1 MNNCTIT
8 AIATPPGSGGIG
20 VIKISGSK
28 SASIAAAIFKKANP
42 TPNLRKHPHP
52 VRLSDTPPSFVSHS
66 LTYGYVV
73 DPDSGQKIDEVL
85 LTYMKAPRT
94 YTREDIVE
102 IQAHSGSVGLRAIME
117 MVLKQGAQLAEPGE
131 FTKRAFL
138 NGRIDLT
145 QAEAVV
151 DVINAK
157 TETAL
162 NIATSQLNGKMK
174 LDIESLRNRLTDTLC
189 EIEAGIDFP
198 DDVDGISDP
207 KAIAQTLRK
216 PILQS
221 LDTLIKQYDS
231 ADILKDGLRLSVVGR
246 PNVGK
251 SSLLNRLIQRERA
264 IVTAIPG
271 TTRDLIEENFSINGI
286 PIVITDMAG
295 LHQTDDPIE
304 VIGMNKAHES
314 IQNSNLILF
323 MVDSSQALT
332 LEDRQIFERY
342 RTKKIIVVINK
353 IDLSDSA
360 TALKLPTS
368 WKAIPAV
375 RISALHDIGID
386 GLKETIEKLVW
397 EEVGYDPE
405 TLIIPNLRHKTAL
418 EISRKAINRAIQG
431 IGETRPFELVALDI
445 KEAIDRLGEIMGIN
459 VREDILDQIFNRFCI
474 GK

>member
-1 MNNCTIT
+1 M
-8 AIATPPGSGGIG
+8 
-20 VIKISGSK
+20 IKISGPK
-28 SASIAAAIFKKANP
+28 SAAIAASIFKKANVP
-42 TPNLRKHPHP
+42 RKPGNPLHPA
-52 VRLSDTPPSFVSHS
+52 RLSETPTAFASHR
-66 LTYGYVV
+66 LTYGHVV

-85 LTYMKAPRT
+85 LTFMKAPRT
-94 YTREDIVE
+94 YTREDVVE
-102 IQAHSGSVGLRAIME
+102 IQAHSGSVGMRAIME
-117 MVLKQGAQLAEPGE
+117 LVLKQGARLAEPGE

-145 QAEAVV
+145 QAEAVI
-151 DVINAK
+151 DIINAK

-162 NIATSQLNGKMK
+162 NIATSQLNGKLK
-174 LDIESLRNRLTDTLC
+174 LDIERLRNLLTDTLT

-198 DDVDGISDP
+198 DDVDEISDP
-207 KAIAQTLRK
+207 KAIAQTLQK

-221 LDTLIKQYDS
+221 LDALIKQYDS

-251 SSLLNRLIQRERA
+251 SSLLNRLIQKERA

-286 PIVITDMAG
+286 PVVITDMAG
-295 LHQTDDPIE
+295 LHKTDDPIE
-304 VIGMNKAHES
+304 VIGINKAHES
-314 IQNSNLILF
+314 IQNSNLVLF
-323 MVDSSQALT
+323 MVDGSQSLT

-342 RTKKIIVVINK
+342 RAKTIIVVINK
-353 IDLSDSA
+353 IDLTQPD
-360 TALKLPTS
+360 TGLKLPTS
-368 WKAIPAV
+368 WKATPAV
-375 RISALHDIGID
+375 RISALYGIGID

-397 EEVGYDPE
+397 DEIGYDPE

-418 EISRKAINRAIQG
+418 EISHEAVKRAIRG
-431 IGETRPFELVALDI
+431 IDETRPFELVALDI
-445 KEAIDRLGEIMGIN
+445 QEAIDRLGEIMGIN

>member
-28 SASIAAAIFKKANP
+28 SGSIAAAIFKKVHLNH
-42 TPNLRKHPHP
+42 TVRKHQHP
-52 VRLSDTPPSFVSHS
+52 PRLTDTQPSFKSHR
-66 LTYGYVV
+66 LTYGYIV
-73 DPDSGQKIDEVL
+73 DPDSGKKLDEVL
-85 LTYMKAPRT
+85 LTFMKAPRT

-102 IQAHSGSVGLRAIME
+102 IQAHAGSVGLRAIME
-117 MVLKQGAQLAEPGE
+117 LVLKQGARLAEPGE

-145 QAEAVV
+145 QAEAVI
-151 DVINAK
+151 DIINAK

-174 LDIESLRNRLTDTLC
+174 LDIERLRNCLTDILT

-198 DDVDGISDP
+198 DDLEGISDP
-207 KAIAQTLRK
+207 KQIAKTLQK

-221 LDTLIKQYDS
+221 LDALIKQFDS

-251 SSLLNRLIQRERA
+251 SSLLNRLIQKERA

-271 TTRDLIEENFSINGI
+271 TTRDLIEENFSIDGI
-286 PIVITDMAG
+286 PIVVTDMAG

-304 VIGMNKAHES
+304 VIGINKAHES

-323 MVDSSQALT
+323 MVDSSQPLT
-332 LEDRQIFERY
+332 PEDWHIFERY

-353 IDLSDSA
+353 IDLTDPGA
-360 TALKLPTS
+360 GLNLPDP
-368 WKAIPAV
+368 WKSIPAV

-386 GLKETIEKLVW
+386 DLKKTIEYLVW
-397 EEVGYDPE
+397 NEMDYDPE
-405 TLIIPNLRHKTAL
+405 TLIIPNMRHKIAL
-418 EISRKAINRAIQG
+418 EISRKAVNSAMQG

-445 KEAIDRLGEIMGIN
+445 QEAIDRLGEIIGIN
-459 VREDILDQIFNRFCI
+459 VREDIMDQIFNRFCI